1 ALFFIVF
8 VIIGI
13 YWIQNITT
21 AVVYRAFRGYFLNS
35 IINSQLRRRLAVRA
49 SFEILRK
56 RMTYNGSIETKDTV
70 PISIIQTVLTSVSMN
85 KWHFNQINHRLN
97 ELLYENEVI
106 NLDQYTHIMQLLDLN
121 PKLAPDL
128 DIETLNENLFDRLKA
143 VGRSKAFDFIGTI
156 FAILSVLLV
165 TIEVSHHH
173 LNTDYEDLVIY
184 IIPIAFINLSLI
196 IYFFL
201 EIIVKAWA
209 FGPINFFRSSTMH
222 IFEAIVAF
230 TCFVLQMI
238 FIMIRGTPVMA
249 M

>member
-1 ALFFIVF
+1 
-8 VIIGI
+8 
-13 YWIQNITT
+13 
-21 AVVYRAFRGYFLNS
+21 
-35 IINSQLRRRLAVRA
+35 
-49 SFEILRK
+49 
-56 RMTYNGSIETKDTV
+56 
-70 PISIIQTVLTSVSMN
+70 
-85 KWHFNQINHRLN
+85 
-97 ELLYENEVI
+97 
-106 NLDQYTHIMQLLDLN
+106 MQLFDLN

-209 FGPINFFRSSTMH
+209 FGPMNFFRSSTMH
-222 IFEAIVAF
+222 ILEA
-230 TCFVLQMI
+230 
-238 FIMIRGTPVMA
+238 
-249 M
+249 